1 MQQDISYLVINY
13 LKMLNKEKV
22 KAQIENLPN
31 EFSIDDLVE
40 RLIFMEK
47 VEKGILQ
54 SEQGEVIPDTELE
67 KEMGTW

>member
-1 MQQDISYLVINY
+1 
-13 LKMLNKEKV
+13 MLNKEKV

-54 SEQGEVIPDTELE
+54 SEQGEVIPDAELE
-67 KEMGTW
+67 KEMEKWFK